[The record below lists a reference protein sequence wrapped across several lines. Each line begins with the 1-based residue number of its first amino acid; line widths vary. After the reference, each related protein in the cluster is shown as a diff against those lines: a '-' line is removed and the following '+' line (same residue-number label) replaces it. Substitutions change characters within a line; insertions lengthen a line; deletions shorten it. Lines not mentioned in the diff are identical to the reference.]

1 MLLSFQPL
9 CLLMNYPFRLKTSPF
24 LLGQMHCF
32 FFSNVPNKYDELPN
46 DFQICWTSKITKNIH
61 IKVTHNYI
69 YHYMLAIFSHIFYMC
84 SSLFHHLFLYSYRDQ
99 GWGGGHLLGLRQ
111 VRLIGSSWCALEPW
125 SVNATCWR
133 PRRRGV
139 RVPWPWPGGVRGSSF
154 RGLGLGPAVRWWVF
168 FPLQANFWLVSSRV

>member
-1 MLLSFQPL
+1 MAIQSVEKMFFAALTNASIVPTPMSLDELPISVEDIPVFAWSNAL
-9 CLLMNYPFRLKTSPF
+9 
-24 LLGQMHCF
+24 F

-99 GWGGGHLLGLRQ
+99 G
-111 VRLIGSSWCALEPW
+111 
-125 SVNATCWR
+125 
-133 PRRRGV
+133 
-139 RVPWPWPGGVRGSSF
+139 
-154 RGLGLGPAVRWWVF
+154 
-168 FPLQANFWLVSSRV
+168 